1 MASHFCMCLLPFK
14 KKSKNFV
21 IFLCLVF
28 AQQVEYLEQV
38 NEDLKSQALSG
49 QVTLNTLDGPEAHKK
64 LEAALFLP
72 DLVK

>member
-1 MASHFCMCLLPFK
+1 
-14 KKSKNFV
+14 
-21 IFLCLVF
+21 VF